1 MASTIVYV
9 NVAGN
14 DTTAQIGNPT
24 RPFTFQGAMNLVNEG
39 GQDKILLLSNG
50 VYSLGTC
57 TQSFVIS
64 NNVNIIGTGS
74 KNVILESV
82 NISVGST
89 VTNISFNNLTLNG
102 CSTGGQTLLTVFGGM
117 VSLNNCEVNVL
128 NGPFISLNN
137 GGLKINTC
145 NVNIN
150 PDISNPVVDGSN
162 GILICSNSNF
172 VVNFKYPLQNNVSI
186 FGVKPGTGF
195 VSLYNITLF
204 VKLNGGNYTVI
215 PFYNIN
221 SVVNSTAIITGT
233 GTESL
238 ILIGV
243 DILPGSVISAL
254 PNGPQ
259 GPQGP
264 IPNQL
269 TLFAVNLSTVP
280 TNLANVYSNYNLN
293 NYPLVMQNIQWSNLS
308 TTPGSYIR
316 PTPQPVQMPPP
327 ITPPNIP
334 APNIPPVVPSM
345 SGSTTPGP
353 QIPATPGS
361 TIPGPQIPGT
371 PGSTIP
377 GPQIPATP
385 GSTIPGPQIPA
396 TPTGITRP
404 PGIPRPPGI
413 LRPPGEYDSCAVSDL
428 YGRQPVETF
437 YYGNPIRFPIY
448 SGDDEISLVGE
459 ENLIEI

>member
-1 MASTIVYV
+1 MIFLDLKKDNIEKTKMASNIVYV
-9 NVAGN
+9 SAVGN
-14 DTTAQIGNPT
+14 DNTAQIGNPT
-24 RPFTFQGAMNLVNEG
+24 KPFTFQGAMNLVNNG

-50 VYSLGTC
+50 LYSLGSC
-57 TQSFVIS
+57 TENFVIR
-64 NNVNIIGTGS
+64 NNVSIIGTGP

-82 NISVGST
+82 NISVGSE

-102 CSTGGQTLLTVFGGM
+102 CSTSNQTLLTINGGI
-117 VSLNNCEVNVL
+117 VSLNNCEVKVL
-128 NGPFISLNN
+128 DGPFISLNN

-145 NVNIN
+145 NVDIN
-150 PDISNPVVDGSN
+150 PGINNPIIDGSN

-172 VVNFKYPLQNNVSI
+172 VVNFTNPLQDNVSI

-195 VSLYNITLF
+195 TNLYNITLF
-204 VKLNGGNYTVI
+204 VKLNGGNYTII

-221 SVVNSTAIITGT
+221 SVINSTVIITGT

-243 DILPGSVISAL
+243 DILPGSVISEL
-254 PNGPQ
+254 PIGPQ
-259 GPQGP
+259 GSQGP

-269 TLFAVNLSTVP
+269 TLFAINLSAVP
-280 TNLANVYSNYNLN
+280 RNLANVYSNYNLN
-293 NYPLVMQNIQWSNLS
+293 DYPLVMQNIQWGNSP

-327 ITPPNIP
+327 ITPSNIP
-334 APNIPPVVPSM
+334 APTIPPVVP
-345 SGSTTPGP
+345 TIPGP
-353 QIPATPGS
+353 TIPNIPGP
-361 TIPGPQIPGT
+361 TIPNIPGPQIHKPQIPSAPGT
-371 PGSTIP
+371 TIP
-377 GPQIPATP
+377 GPTTP
-385 GSTIPGPQIPA
+385 GV
-396 TPTGITRP
+396 
-404 PGIPRPPGI
+404 PRPPGI
-413 LRPPGEYDSCAVSDL
+413 IKPTGECDSCAVPNL

-459 ENLIEI
+459 ENFIEL